1 MIIRSNLLS
10 LLGLASSSILCV
22 DSFVHHPTHQHTSY
36 DQHTSKTS
44 KTLIAATSNDDD
56 FDPLLSPHAYPNG
69 TGNRNGNGS
78 SASSSE
84 SNEEDW
90 SPMKMSSVKKDF
102 EGASTEDYKVER
114 ASFTREWSAS
124 STSENLVDD
133 EAPSNEKADAAVAA
147 ELFDPLLSPHA
158 YPNGTKSGPVARKDD
173 KKKKEKKQIGVLLID
188 HGSKRESSNA
198 RLETLAEIY
207 QKRAPSHHTV
217 KFAHM
222 EIAPPSIEDGIREFC
237 NEGVMD
243 IVCHPYFLSP
253 GRHVLEDIPEL
264 IEAAVVQMKE
274 EGMGDELTV
283 RTTEPVGSDL
293 EQMVDLISRMVG
305 NTLGDG
311 DEGAYESGFLT
322 KKKSEMGALGGF
334 FGEVQRM
341 VDEQL

>member
-1 MIIRSNLLS
+1 MIIRSYIPPLLW
-10 LLGLASSSILCV
+10 LVSSSYRCV
-22 DSFVHHPTHQHTSY
+22 DSFVHHPTHHRHYSSY
-36 DQHTSKTS
+36 DQQTSKFS
-44 KTLIAATSNDDD
+44 PLFASANNDDD

-69 TGNRNGNGS
+69 TGNGNKS
-78 SASSSE
+78 S
-84 SNEEDW
+84 NDVEEKEW

-102 EGASTEDYKVER
+102 EGASLEDYKVER
-114 ASFTREWSAS
+114 STFTREWSAS
-124 STSENLVDD
+124 STSENLVEEE
-133 EAPSNEKADAAVAA
+133 EAPSSSEKAT
-147 ELFDPLLSPHA
+147 EFFDPLLSPHA

-173 KKKKEKKQIGVLLID
+173 KTKDEKKQIGVLLID

-198 RLETLAEIY
+198 RLETLAGIY

-237 NEGVMD
+237 NDGVMD

-305 NTLGDG
+305 NTLGDD
-311 DEGAYESGFLT
+311 DEEVYDSGFLK